1 MWEVLVF
8 VVVAIRTIR
17 LVLSIFSENTPP
29 RSHTSDIENN
39 VKEDRCNNT
48 GHPALQV
55 RFSES
60 FTYVVIATRVRV
72 GATRYYVFFGILEF
86 WSSVQSVV
94 E

>member
-1 MWEVLVF
+1 
-8 VVVAIRTIR
+8 
-17 LVLSIFSENTPP
+17 
-29 RSHTSDIENN
+29 

-72 GATRYYVFFGILEF
+72 GATRYYVFFWYFGVLEL
-86 WSSVQSVV
+86 SPLYCGVSVSVTLFV
-94 E
+94 DIEAGR